1 MKFYFSILALLATSG
16 LAALRADD
24 ANTIWPPPPQLQPA
38 ATNAAPRID
47 WVYRFQTNLAKY
59 KGPNDM
65 IFEGDSIT
73 DGWQGAGKAVWQA
86 HFGKI
91 KIADF
96 GISGDQVQHLLWR
109 VQHGQLDGQDPKLVM
124 IMIGTNNTGQ
134 KPEDVAAGIK
144 MLIGE
149 YETRCPHAQI
159 LLLGIFP
166 RTADASSGMRQWGK
180 KVNAIISGYNSDPR
194 VTYLDIGDK
203 FLQPDGTLTK
213 DIMPDLLHPNAKGYE
228 IWANAITPVVE
239 KYFPGQLGPA
249 PVPAAPAPPAP
260 ASPPAAK

>member
-1 MKFYFSILALLATSG
+1 MKTFLPGLLTILG
-16 LAALRADD
+16 LGLLRAEDPSVS
-24 ANTIWPPPPQLQPA
+24 WPPPPLPTGAPA
-38 ATNAAPRID
+38 THAAPKID
-47 WVYRFQTNLAKY
+47 WLYRFQTNLEKY
-59 KGPNDM
+59 KGPHDM
-65 IFEGDSIT
+65 IWEGDSIT
-73 DGWQGAGKAVWQA
+73 DGWQGGGKAVWDA

-91 KIADF
+91 KTADF

-124 IMIGTNNTGQ
+124 IMIGTNNSGQ
-134 KPEDVAAGIK
+134 NPEDVAAGIK
-144 MLIGE
+144 MLLGE
-149 YETRCPHAQI
+149 YEKRCPHAQI

-166 RTADASSGMRQWGK
+166 RSANANDPPRLWGN

-194 VTYLDIGDK
+194 VTYLDFGDK
-203 FLQPDGTLTK
+203 FLQPDGTLPK

-249 PVPAAPAPPAP
+249 AAAQPAPAP
-260 ASPPAAK
+260 AAK

>member
-1 MKFYFSILALLATSG
+1 MKTLLPVFGFLAMLSLV
-16 LAALRADD
+16 ALRADD
-24 ANTIWPPPPQLQPA
+24 PTLSWPPPPLKMPL
-38 ATNAAPRID
+38 ATNPAPRID
-47 WVYRFQTNLAKY
+47 WLYRFEGNLEKY
-59 KGPNDM
+59 KGPHDI

-73 DGWQGAGKAVWQA
+73 DGWQGGGRAVWDA

-124 IMIGTNNTGQ
+124 IMIGTNNSGQ
-134 KPEDVAAGIK
+134 NPQDVADAIK
-144 MLIGE
+144 LLIGE
-149 YETRCPHAQI
+149 YEKQCPHAQI

-166 RTADASSGMRQWGK
+166 RSAKANDPQRLWGN
-180 KVNAIISGYNSDPR
+180 KVNVIISGYNSDPR
-194 VTYLDIGDK
+194 VTYLDFGDK
-203 FLQPDGTLTK
+203 FLQPDGTLPR

-228 IWANAITPVVE
+228 IWATAITPAVE

-249 PVPAAPAPPAP
+249 AATPPPA
-260 ASPPAAK
+260 SK